1 MNRTAMWRATAV
13 LAALAMGGAAC
24 SSDGDKKESQ
34 TASTGQQA
42 GSEVAE
48 GLGKLNALI
57 AQIGLAASA
66 DAKAAK
72 EQVPEID
79 KLWEPIKA
87 TVKEKDS
94 GLHDRL
100 EDGFA
105 TVKKA
110 VEAEDFAQVQ
120 GAATDVAGAVKAYLA
135 KFPG

>member
-1 MNRTAMWRATAV
+1 VKQTATWRAAAV
-13 LAALAMGGAAC
+13 LAALVMGGVAC

-34 TASTGQQA
+34 STSTGQQA

-48 GLGKLNALI
+48 GLSKLNAQV

-66 DAKAAK
+66 DAKVAK

-94 GLHDRL
+94 RLHDRL
-100 EDGFA
+100 DRGLA
-105 TVKKA
+105 TLKKA
-110 VEAEDFAQVQ
+110 VEAEDFPQAQ